1 MIAERA
7 RRWHAE
13 AMRKKDADG
22 DYDGCTPTSCPKPQH
37 ATPHAPTQNP
47 GQHHGPAHTPMA
59 PVQPEQGKRRY

>member
-1 MIAERA
+1 
-7 RRWHAE
+7 
-13 AMRKKDADG
+13 MRKKDADG

-37 ATPHAPTQNP
+37 ATPHAPTQKP